1 MSSASELTPS
11 TKSSPDNGY
20 TVSSSFFSKI
30 TETFRPTTQKENSVP
45 ENIKPSR
52 SDNQEEEP
60 QLEYDD
66 DHEMFATPTPE
77 LERRDGAKK
86 AMKYNAILSM
96 AKLKKKYKMKKMK
109 LKYKLARDKM
119 KYKYKTQA
127 LKYHKPCGRSC
138 QMSLPQL
145 VNFQKISYKK
155 VPVPVHHKL
164 YKQMLRRGGVPF
176 AEPEGF
182 GGGFSGGFGGGYGDQ
197 VMAES
202 EPESWYG
209 SPLGG
214 IPEPYPEIA
223 FPLPEPEIHFNKKFV
238 EYKYLDDYGGGQ
250 DPTYIYEEYY
260 DDPTPAPTS
269 GSLVDMIP

>member
-1 MSSASELTPS
+1 MNDVSIHLQSRWTSKYYFHDKIIILLISNLIMVTSASGLTPS

-86 AMKYNAILSM
+86 AMKYNALLSM

-119 KYKYKTQA
+119 KYK
-127 LKYHKPCGRSC
+127 
-138 QMSLPQL
+138 
-145 VNFQKISYKK
+145 
-155 VPVPVHHKL
+155 
-164 YKQMLRRGGVPF
+164 
-176 AEPEGF
+176 
-182 GGGFSGGFGGGYGDQ
+182 
-197 VMAES
+197 
-202 EPESWYG
+202 
-209 SPLGG
+209 
-214 IPEPYPEIA
+214 
-223 FPLPEPEIHFNKKFV
+223 
-238 EYKYLDDYGGGQ
+238 
-250 DPTYIYEEYY
+250 
-260 DDPTPAPTS
+260 
-269 GSLVDMIP
+269 